1 MKGYFGIG
9 VEGLSKPLN
18 AGNLFRSAQAFGAS
32 FLFTVGASYAERAG
46 RGGGAE
52 TPPLDASRRVLRGG
66 GAGTPPLEMSRRAL
80 RGGGD
85 TSHAPGKVPLYAFP
99 DAGSMV
105 LPRGCALV
113 GVELLDEAVDL
124 PSFRHPA
131 RAAYILGPERDSLSG
146 PVLERCAHVVRIPT
160 SFCVNVAMAGAIV
173 MYDRA
178 LTLGRFAP
186 RPLSPGG
193 PPEPLAPHV
202 HGKPKRRT

>member
-32 FLFTVGASYAERAG
+32 FLFTVGASYAG
-46 RGGGAE
+46 
-52 TPPLDASRRVLRGG
+52 RGG

-173 MYDRA
+173 MYDRV
-178 LTLGRFAP
+178 LTLGRFAT

-193 PPEPLAPHV
+193 PPGPLAPHV

>member
-46 RGGGAE
+46 RGGG
-52 TPPLDASRRVLRGG
+52 
-66 GAGTPPLEMSRRAL
+66 
-80 RGGGD
+80 D
-85 TSHAPGKVPLYAFP
+85 TSHAPGRVPLYAFP
-99 DAGSMV
+99 DASAMV

-113 GVELLDEAVDL
+113 GVELIDEAVDL

-131 RAAYILGPERDSLSG
+131 RAAYILGPERDSLSA

-178 LTLGRFAP
+178 VTLGRFAP
-186 RPLSPGG
+186 RPLRPGG
-193 PPEPLAPHV
+193 PAAPLPPHV
-202 HGKPKRRT
+202 HGKTKRRS

>member
-32 FLFTVGASYAERAG
+32 FLFTVGASYAEGAG
-46 RGGGAE
+46 RE
-52 TPPLDASRRVLRGG
+52 
-66 GAGTPPLEMSRRAL
+66 
-80 RGGGD
+80 GGD

-99 DAGSMV
+99 DASSMV

>member
-52 TPPLDASRRVLRGG
+52 TPPL
-66 GAGTPPLEMSRRAL
+66 EMSRRAL

-85 TSHAPGKVPLYAFP
+85 TSHAPGRVPLYAFP
-99 DAGSMV
+99 DAGAMV

-131 RAAYILGPERDSLSG
+131 RAAYILGPERDSLSA

-160 SFCVNVAMAGAIV
+160 AFCVNVAMAGAIV

-193 PPEPLAPHV
+193 PAEPLPPHV
-202 HGKPKRRT
+202 HGKTKRRA

>member
-46 RGGGAE
+46 RGGG
-52 TPPLDASRRVLRGG
+52 
-66 GAGTPPLEMSRRAL
+66 
-80 RGGGD
+80 D

-99 DAGSMV
+99 DAAAMV

-113 GVELLDEAVDL
+113 GVELLDEAADL

-178 LTLGRFAP
+178 LTHGRFAP

-193 PPEPLAPHV
+193 PAEPLPPHI
-202 HGKPKRRT
+202 HGKPKRRS

>member
-1 MKGYFGIG
+1 
-9 VEGLSKPLN
+9 SKPLN

-32 FLFTVGASYAERAG
+32 FLFTVGASYAE
-46 RGGGAE
+46 
-52 TPPLDASRRVLRGG
+52 
-66 GAGTPPLEMSRRAL
+66 GAG

-99 DAGSMV
+99 DASSMV

-124 PSFRHPA
+124 PSFRHPV

>member
-46 RGGGAE
+46 RGGG
-52 TPPLDASRRVLRGG
+52 
-66 GAGTPPLEMSRRAL
+66 
-80 RGGGD
+80 D
-85 TSHAPGKVPLYAFP
+85 TSHAPGRVPLYAFP
-99 DAGSMV
+99 DAGAMV

-113 GVELLDEAVDL
+113 GVELIDEAVDL

-131 RAAYILGPERDSLSG
+131 RAAYISWVRSATRCPK

-178 LTLGRFAP
+178 VTLGRFAP
-186 RPLSPGG
+186 RPLRPGG
-193 PPEPLAPHV
+193 PAAPLPPHV
-202 HGKPKRRT
+202 HGKTKRRS

>member
-46 RGGGAE
+46 RGGG
-52 TPPLDASRRVLRGG
+52 
-66 GAGTPPLEMSRRAL
+66 
-80 RGGGD
+80 D
-85 TSHAPGKVPLYAFP
+85 TSRAPGRVPLYAFP
-99 DAGSMV
+99 DAGAMV

-131 RAAYILGPERDSLSG
+131 RAAYILGPERDSLSA

-160 SFCVNVAMAGAIV
+160 AFCVNVAMAGAIV

-186 RPLSPGG
+186 RPVRPGG
-193 PPEPLAPHV
+193 PAEPPPPHV
-202 HGKPKRRT
+202 HGKTKRRA

>member
-46 RGGGAE
+46 RGGG
-52 TPPLDASRRVLRGG
+52 
-66 GAGTPPLEMSRRAL
+66 
-80 RGGGD
+80 D
-85 TSHAPGKVPLYAFP
+85 TSHAPGRVPLYAFP

-131 RAAYILGPERDSLSG
+131 RAAYILGPERDSLSA

-173 MYDRA
+173 MYDRTV
-178 LTLGRFAP
+178 TLGRYAP
-186 RPLSPGG
+186 RPLRPGG
-193 PPEPLAPHV
+193 STDPLPPHI
-202 HGKPKRRT
+202 HGKTKRRS

>member
-32 FLFTVGASYAERAG
+32 FLFTVGASYAEGAG
-46 RGGGAE
+46 RG
-52 TPPLDASRRVLRGG
+52 R
-66 GAGTPPLEMSRRAL
+66 
-80 RGGGD
+80 GD

-99 DAGSMV
+99 DADAMV

-124 PSFRHPA
+124 PGFRHPA

-173 MYDRA
+173 MYDRLA
-178 LTLGRFAP
+178 TLGRFAP
-186 RPLSPGG
+186 RPLRPGG
-193 PPEPLAPHV
+193 PPEPLPPHV
-202 HGKPKRRT
+202 HGKPRRRT

>member
-1 MKGYFGIG
+1 MSRIGAVMKGYFGIG

-18 AGNLFRSAQAFGAS
+18 AGNLFRSAHAFGAS

-46 RGGGAE
+46 
-52 TPPLDASRRVLRGG
+52 
-66 GAGTPPLEMSRRAL
+66 

-178 LTLGRFAP
+178 VALGRFAP

-193 PPEPLAPHV
+193 PAEPLPPHI
-202 HGKPKRRT
+202 HGKSKRRS

>member
-32 FLFTVGASYAERAG
+32 FLFTLGASYAE
-46 RGGGAE
+46 
-52 TPPLDASRRVLRGG
+52 
-66 GAGTPPLEMSRRAL
+66 GAG

-99 DAGSMV
+99 DADAMV

-113 GVELLDEAVDL
+113 GVELLDEAAAL

-146 PVLERCAHVVRIPT
+146 PVLARCTHVVRIPT
-160 SFCVNVAMAGAIV
+160 AFCVNVAMAGAIV

-178 LTLGRFAP
+178 LSLGRFAP
-186 RPLSPGG
+186 RPLRPGG
-193 PPEPLAPHV
+193 PAAPLPPHI
-202 HGKPKRRT
+202 HGKPKRRS

>member
-46 RGGGAE
+46 RGGG
-52 TPPLDASRRVLRGG
+52 
-66 GAGTPPLEMSRRAL
+66 
-80 RGGGD
+80 D

-113 GVELLDEAVDL
+113 GVELLDEAVEL

-178 LTLGRFAP
+178 LTHGRFAP

-193 PPEPLAPHV
+193 PAEPLPPHI
-202 HGKPKRRT
+202 HGKPKRRS

>member
-32 FLFTVGASYAERAG
+32 FLFTVGASYAE
-46 RGGGAE
+46 
-52 TPPLDASRRVLRGG
+52 
-66 GAGTPPLEMSRRAL
+66 GAG

-99 DAGSMV
+99 DASSMV

-124 PSFRHPA
+124 PSFRHPV

>member
-46 RGGGAE
+46 RGGAE
-52 TPPLDASRRVLRGG
+52 RPPV
-66 GAGTPPLEMSRRAL
+66 EMSRRAL

-85 TSHAPGKVPLYAFP
+85 TSDAAGRVPLYAFP
-99 DAGSMV
+99 DAGAMV

-124 PSFRHPA
+124 PSFRHPP

-160 SFCVNVAMAGAIV
+160 AFCVNVAMAGAIV

-178 LTLGRFAP
+178 MALGRFAP
-186 RPLSPGG
+186 RPLRAGG
-193 PPEPLAPHV
+193 PAEPLPPHV
-202 HGKPKRRT
+202 HGKTKRRL

>member
-46 RGGGAE
+46 RGGG
-52 TPPLDASRRVLRGG
+52 
-66 GAGTPPLEMSRRAL
+66 
-80 RGGGD
+80 D

-113 GVELLDEAVDL
+113 GVELLDEAADL

-193 PPEPLAPHV
+193 PAKPLPPHI
-202 HGKPKRRT
+202 HGKPKRRS